1 MRVMHFIMMVSM
13 AKLSAQVVSLGP
25 LNTWIWPELI
35 KQALYLTGVHS
46 NTETG
51 LIDGTKQK
59 GKMIGKE

>member
-1 MRVMHFIMMVSM
+1 
-13 AKLSAQVVSLGP
+13 
-25 LNTWIWPELI
+25 LI

-59 GKMIGKE
+59 GEMIGKE